1 MLSKDEFESTIQI
14 VFKYLNTNISIYEID
29 SLEECKNLSLP
40 FTKCLSKISSNKI
53 VQYNGQK
60 YVWSEI
66 SKMVRE
72 KMVQDKT
79 NLVGHLATIYL
90 EGDHSIDFL
99 VSLPQ
104 VPFSSSSLQRYFK
117 ELLPQVPSIVYQ
129 GKTYTGE
136 EFMNLLNEKL
146 ALQKSKAPQKGG
158 EKSSIKT
165 IALKDEK
172 GHFMGSEKREK
183 IKGKYSCEKYDRA
196 AYEAD
201 LLLMGHSS
209 LRLVAEML
217 GTNKDAIWKDM
228 HKVLKVCNPS
238 KYKRVCTQFAKNQDM
253 ERDDIGKF
261 INAEEKYQKQKKRNN
276 KR

>member
-1 MLSKDEFESTIQI
+1 MLSDAEFESTIQI
-14 VFKYLNTNISIYEID
+14 VFKYLNTNISIYKID
-29 SLEECKNLSLP
+29 DLEECKNLSLP

-79 NLVGHLATIYL
+79 NLVVYLATIYL

-136 EFMNLLNEKL
+136 EFMNLLNAKL

-172 GHFMGSEKREK
+172 GHFMGSKKKTR
-183 IKGKYSCEKYDRA
+183 IAGKYMPSLYDRSL
-196 AYEAD
+196 YEAE
-201 LLLMGHSS
+201 LMDARHSS
-209 LRLVAEML
+209 TRLVGKIQGFSKE
-217 GTNKDAIWKDM
+217 TIRRDF
-228 HKVLKVCNPS
+228 HKVLKNCDPVAYVKVCE
-238 KYKRVCTQFAKNQDM
+238 QLIENQNV
-253 ERDDIGKF
+253 DINDLGMF
-261 INAEEKYQKQKKRNN
+261 INAEEKYQKQKKRSN